1 MKGGE
6 SLQKK
11 QKRSLFSMIFGGHKQ
26 EQPTGEYTQLRL
38 LNGWLPVFTPF
49 GQNAYASDTVRAAID
64 AIARNGA
71 KLTPK
76 HIRRANGQIT
86 PIHDNI
92 EDLLR
97 VQPNPYMNAYAFY
110 YKIITQLY
118 LQNNAFVFIDFDNT
132 GNVRGFYPINPIY
145 LDLIEYNGEVYA
157 KFLFLSGDVIV
168 LPYTDLIHLRRFYND
183 HDFYGQPNDMAIMQT
198 LDVLNTINQ
207 GIENAIKSSAMLRGI
222 LKFTQAMLKDTD
234 IKAQKDKFVADYM
247 NITNNG
253 GIAALDAKADY
264 IPLDNDPKIING
276 PQMDLIEQKI
286 YKYYGVSKEIIMSNY
301 NEDQWNAFYEST
313 IEPLAVQMSLEFTNK
328 IFTEREKGFGNEIIF
343 ESNRLQYASNTTKT
357 TLIQQLMPL
366 GILTVNEAREI
377 LNMAPVEGGDVRLQ
391 SLNFVNAM
399 KADDYQGVGGGDNNA
414 GNTVSQNTN
423 Q

>member
-1 MKGGE
+1 LKGGE
-6 SLQKK
+6 KLRK
-11 QKRSLFSMIFGGHKQ
+11 QIRSLFNMIFGKQKQ
-26 EQPTGEYTQLRL
+26 EQPTGEYTQLKL
-38 LNGWLPVFTPF
+38 LNGWLPVFSPF
-49 GQNAYASDTVRAAID
+49 GQNAYASDVVRSAID
-64 AIARNGA
+64 TIARNGA

-76 HIRRANGQIT
+76 HIRRANGQIM

-118 LQNNAFVFIDFDNT
+118 LQNNAFVFIDYDSV
-132 GNVRGFYPINPIY
+132 GNINGFYPVNPIY
-145 LDLIEYNGEVYA
+145 LNLVEFNGEIYA
-157 KFLFLSGDVIV
+157 KFLFLSGDTIV

-183 HDFYGQPNDMAIMQT
+183 HDFYGQPNDTAIMQT

-207 GIENAIKSSAMLRGI
+207 GIENAIQSSASLRGI
-222 LKFTQAMLKDTD
+222 LKFTQSMLKESD
-234 IKAQKDKFVADYM
+234 IIAQKQKFVNDYL
-247 NITNNG
+247 NISNNG

-264 IPLDNDPKIING
+264 IPLDNNPKIVNA

-366 GILTVNEAREI
+366 GVLSVNEAREI

-399 KADDYQGVGGGDNNA
+399 KADIYQGVEGGDNSA
-414 GNTVSQNTN
+414 SDTVPQNTN